1 METTIYNSEQLFAKS
16 VGTHLSEILSIR
28 RIPVQ
33 DFAISVNVHYNQMT
47 GYLRGEHAPKWDIL
61 IRMCNHLNIHI
72 DQLMPVSHQ
81 HHPLLVTDSG
91 QISYVPDYSFQKQLT
106 MKQVKNVPHPEPE
119 EAVSA
124 EETKKPTV
132 NELSGLFARRIVKLY
147 QFLTEQQVPHE
158 YNMSRNALLTGTS
171 IGSLLLKTD
180 YPQSRD
186 EYFQYV
192 SRALD
197 QARECQYWI
206 NLLHDSQYLSEEQF
220 TSVQDD
226 LKSILNILWAIIRSR
241 KKTALPS
248 NNQRLNPE

>member
-1 METTIYNSEQLFAKS
+1 MLEDYDEDIIEYAVNYKDGKSDSFYIVGKDLCLDEQPIDVIEDLNDDNES
-16 VGTHLSEILSIR
+16 VRKI
-28 RIPVQ
+28 
-33 DFAISVNVHYNQMT
+33 
-47 GYLRGEHAPKWDIL
+47 
-61 IRMCNHLNIHI
+61 I
-72 DQLMPVSHQ
+72 D
-81 HHPLLVTDSG
+81 
-91 QISYVPDYSFQKQLT
+91 Y
-106 MKQVKNVPHPEPE
+106 VKNNIDKEIKSLEIIEDGVGHTIDFEFVLNFNPK
-119 EAVSA
+119 
-124 EETKKPTV
+124 ETRKPTV

-220 TSVQDD
+220 TSIQDD